1 MYPTRPSDGLRALK
15 RSDGMSLVERV
26 AGLAGE
32 GLAWRRR
39 RYRARSRD
47 AIGQKPGIATGVGV
61 LALGAAFLLAS
72 GGDPARAADCGN
84 VAAPG
89 LDWSGCSKTNIMLPS
104 SDLHGAN
111 LAGAHFDSTDLS
123 DANLT
128 SANLEKATLVR
139 AWLKTVLADGANF
152 SRIEA
157 YRSDFS
163 NASANGASFA
173 NAELQRAEFGGAKLA
188 NADFQKAELGRADFD
203 KAVLSGVNFSFANLS
218 RATLAGAVMQGPVSF
233 GGAFMYLTRIEG
245 LDLTAATGLQ
255 QAQINLACGDNTTKL
270 PSWLQAPSVWPC
282 PPDDPDDKD

>member
-1 MYPTRPSDGLRALK
+1 
-15 RSDGMSLVERV
+15 MSLVEGV
-26 AGLAGE
+26 AGLTRK
-32 GLAWRRR
+32 GLASWRQRCG
-39 RYRARSRD
+39 AWSCD
-47 AIGQKPGIATGVGV
+47 VIGQRLEVATG
-61 LALGAAFLLAS
+61 LGMLTLSAAFLLVSS
-72 GGDPARAADCGN
+72 GNALRAADCGS

-89 LDWSGCSKTNIMLPS
+89 LDWSKCSKTNIMLPN
-104 SDLHGAN
+104 SDLHDAN

-123 DANLT
+123 NTNLT

-139 AWLKTVLADGANF
+139 AWLKNVHADGANF
-152 SRIEA
+152 KRIEA

-173 NAELQRAEFGGAKLA
+173 NAELQRAEFGGAQLN

-203 KAVLSGVNFSFANLS
+203 KAILSGVNFSFANLS

-233 GGAFMYLTRIEG
+233 SGAFMYLTRIEG
-245 LDLTAATGLQ
+245 LDLSNATGLQ

-270 PSWLQAPSVWPC
+270 PSWLSAPSVWPC